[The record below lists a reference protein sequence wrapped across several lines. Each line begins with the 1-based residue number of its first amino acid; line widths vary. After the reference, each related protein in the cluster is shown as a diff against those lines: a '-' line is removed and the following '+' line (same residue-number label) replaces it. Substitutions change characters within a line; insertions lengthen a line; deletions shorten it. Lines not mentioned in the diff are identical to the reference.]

1 MFFLKNLSTNV
12 VTCIM
17 DAKHLAFIV
26 GRRIAPATLR
36 ARKGSVVY
44 IRDIPYLYGD
54 TLEDF
59 TTVPHIGIK
68 SHHLQYRVYG
78 SDDKSEWRYLVTT
91 GSKLDIQNL
100 IKISYNQLCWKNL
113 GENHEFY
120 LDGGIDSHY
129 RFYRIEMCLMN
140 SDHDF
145 IVDPQEYAG
154 RVIVKGSLHVREIMD
169 DTVTFVKKVSRFS
182 AIMNVACSDVYRN
195 MRNDRVMRIGERFFQ
210 FSDSEEFTIPIIN
223 RTSARYMCRVSR
235 EGGPW
240 STWSSMM
247 SVSEIAK
254 TIGISLD
261 RVRDIVHCMTRMS
274 DKYTSI
280 TGELSFIIRPYQ
292 KYNTINYLISERKG
306 TSHGHQE
313 NS

>member
-12 VTCIM
+12 VTHIT
-17 DAKHLAFIV
+17 DAKHLITVV
-26 GRRIAPATLR
+26 GRRIAPSSLR
-36 ARKGSVVY
+36 IRKGSVIY
-44 IRDIPYLYGD
+44 ILDVPYLYGD
-54 TLEDF
+54 VLEDF
-59 TTVPHIGIK
+59 SVTPHIGIK

-78 SDDKSEWRYLVTT
+78 SNNKSEWKHLITT
-91 GSKLDIQNL
+91 GAKLDIQDL
-100 IKISYNQLCWKNL
+100 LKISHTQLCWKNL

-120 LDGGIDSHY
+120 LDGGIGAKY

-145 IVDPQEYAG
+145 FVDPQEYNG
-154 RVIVKGSLHVREIMD
+154 RVIVKGSFHVREIMD
-169 DTVTFVKKVSRFS
+169 DNVTFVKKVSTFS
-182 AIMNVACSDVYRN
+182 EIMKVACSDVYRN

-240 STWSSMM
+240 SEWSMMM
-247 SVSEIAK
+247 SVSEIADI
-254 TIGISLD
+254 IGISLD
-261 RVRDIVHCMTRMS
+261 RVRNIVHCMSRMS

-280 TGELSFIIRPYQ
+280 TSKLSFTIRPYQ
-292 KYNTINYLISERKG
+292 KYNTISYLIAERKG
-306 TSHGHQE
+306 TSHERQE